1 MTRVH
6 PTAGHASRE
15 DTVQRALA
23 LQAHV
28 RATLDG
34 PDLLDTAAEDGCTW
48 FGYLSVVLCH
58 IEGTGGPLPSEDNPT
73 GR

>member
-1 MTRVH
+1 MTRIH
-6 PTAGHASRE
+6 PTADHASRE
-15 DTVQRALA
+15 DAAQRALS

-34 PDLLDTAAEDGCTW
+34 PDLLRAAAEDCCTW
-48 FGYLSVVLCH
+48 FGYLSVALCH
-58 IEGTGGPLPSEDNPT
+58 IERPDAPLPSEDAPT